1 MKDLISKTR
10 TYRRFIE
17 PERISRNI
25 LEQLVELARL
35 GGSARNSQ
43 PWQYLLVTS
52 EDKCEAIFPHLG
64 WAAYLKDWKGP
75 NPGERPSAYILCY
88 LNTRRLVGSVR
99 EAHFDLGIFTQNMLL
114 GATEAGLGGCR
125 IGAFNPNLA
134 NIFDTPDHL
143 ELHLVLA
150 LGIPGEE
157 VLLEDCESDDIKY
170 WHDEQ
175 GRHHV
180 PKRLLADLI
189 LNSEEI

>member
-1 MKDLISKTR
+1 MKNLIANTR
-10 TYRRFIE
+10 TYRRFKE
-17 PERISRNI
+17 SERISRNL
-25 LEQLVELARL
+25 LEEFIGLARL

-52 EDKCEAIFPHLG
+52 KEKCKAIFPHLG
-64 WAAYLKDWKGP
+64 WAAYLTDWKGP
-75 NPGERPSAYILCY
+75 DAGERPSAYILCY

-114 GATEAGLGGCR
+114 GATGAGLGGCR

-134 NIFDTPDHL
+134 KLFETPDHL

-150 LGIPGEE
+150 LGVPGEE
-157 VLLEDCESDDIKY
+157 VIVEECQNGDIKY
-170 WHDEQ
+170 WHDK

-180 PKRLLADLI
+180 PKRSLAELI
-189 LNSEEI
+189 LNHEDI